1 MEVIFL
7 HENSKKLIDE
17 FYRISQKGWIKSTSK
32 SFGSVGLT
40 FEKELGKS
48 PDSLYF
54 PDYYG
59 IEIKCTTHYSK
70 YPLYLFTIAFDG
82 PTFPE
87 IDRIIEKYGYYDKD
101 FKDKKVLF
109 EKLSCTSK
117 TVVNDKYKFKLEI
130 DYDEE
135 KLFLC
140 VYNIYDELIERK
152 SFVYLDSIKNHIMLK
167 LNKIAL
173 IKAFKNKK
181 DGAEYFRYY
190 KMDIYLLKSFETFL
204 KLLEEGKIDVSL
216 IARIGKSGNGKG
228 KYANKNLV
236 FNMKKENIDMLFEK
250 VFSSDFDSFTIL

>member
-1 MEVIFL
+1 MYD
-7 HENSKKLIDE
+7 NSKKLIDE
-17 FYRISQKGWIKSTSK
+17 FYRISKKGWIKSTSK

-87 IDRIIEKYGYYDKD
+87 INRIIEKYGYYDKD

-130 DYDEE
+130 DYKEE

-140 VYNIYDELIERK
+140 VYNLYDELIERK

-167 LNKIAL
+167 LNKMAL

-181 DGAEYFRYY
+181 DKEEYFRYY
-190 KMDIYLLKSFETFL
+190 KMDIYLIKSFETFL

-216 IARIGKSGNGKG
+216 IARIGKSGNDKG
-228 KYANKNLV
+228 RHANKNLV
-236 FNMKKENIDMLFEK
+236 FNIKKENIDMLFEK
-250 VFSSDFDSFTIL
+250 VFSSNSNSFTIL

>member
-1 MEVIFL
+1 M

-87 IDRIIEKYGYYDKD
+87 IDRNMVIMIKILRI
-101 FKDKKVLF
+101 KK
-109 EKLSCTSK
+109 C
-117 TVVNDKYKFKLEI
+117 Y
-130 DYDEE
+130 
-135 KLFLC
+135 
-140 VYNIYDELIERK
+140 
-152 SFVYLDSIKNHIMLK
+152 
-167 LNKIAL
+167 
-173 IKAFKNKK
+173 
-181 DGAEYFRYY
+181 
-190 KMDIYLLKSFETFL
+190 LKS
-204 KLLEEGKIDVSL
+204 
-216 IARIGKSGNGKG
+216 
-228 KYANKNLV
+228 
-236 FNMKKENIDMLFEK
+236 
-250 VFSSDFDSFTIL
+250 